1 MPKDNPKTENSEK
14 LLPDI
19 VKMPRPEKEYMNISK
34 VAHYISGNT
43 GLLDNETSLRL
54 KTIPKKN
61 IFVAVDL
68 HKDEHLQLSSPNVTQ
83 YDMAVLDAVYT
94 LFVNRQSIFSPEMLL
109 RIMSGNFDQ
118 NASPQKV
125 GSITRSIN
133 KLRHIDIRIDYTDEA
148 RARKLIGKNRTAVI
162 TSYLLPVDEIES
174 RAANGQTIHAYRLLT
189 EPALY
194 VYARNIK
201 QIIDVPTVLLE
212 THDTLSDTDEVIV
225 IKRYLIKR
233 IEGMKNSKNRL
244 LSTKITYEW
253 YDVKTKTTKGMF
265 AELGYQKENFS
276 EVGWRTKK
284 SKLHKSVSQLL
295 TAFQKDGYIKSFAE
309 VRGAK
314 SSIEGMNIVL

>member
-1 MPKDNPKTENSEK
+1 MSEDKPKTENGGE
-14 LLPDI
+14 LLPSV
-19 VKMPRPEKEYMNISK
+19 VKMARPEKEYINISK
-34 VAHYISGNT
+34 VAHYISANT
-43 GLLDNETSLRL
+43 GLVDNETSLRL

-61 IFVAVDL
+61 VFVDVDL

-94 LFVNRQSIFSPEMLL
+94 LFVNKQSMFSPEMLL
-109 RIMSGNFDQ
+109 RIMSGNFEQD
-118 NASPQKV
+118 ASPQKI

-194 VYARNIK
+194 VYARNIQ

-225 IKRYLIKR
+225 LKRYLVKR
-233 IEGMKNSKNRL
+233 IEGMKNPKNL
-244 LSTKITYEW
+244 LFSTKITYEW
-253 YDVKTKTTKGMF
+253 YDVKTKSNKGMF
-265 AELGYQKENFS
+265 AELGYDATEYTES
-276 EVGWRTKK
+276 AWRNKK
-284 SKLHKSVSQLL
+284 SKLHKFVLKLL
-295 TAFQKDGYIKSFAE
+295 TAFQQDGYIKSFTE

-314 SSIEGMNIVL
+314 SSIEGVEIDL